1 MRKSKNKK
9 IKQAFES
16 LEDIIKR
23 IGPYMPEPPKQE
35 QKVNRQWKMDRD
47 AVFPLPRPPK
57 HNQVTSPF

>member
-1 MRKSKNKK
+1 MGKSKNKR

-23 IGPYMPEPPKQE
+23 IGPYMPEPPKGE
-35 QKVNRQWKMDRD
+35 QKTQRQWKMDRD
-47 AVFPLPRPPK
+47 VVFPLPCLPK